1 MNLACKKLLRWE
13 WEMVP
18 LASTSSIHSILNFRA
33 RIDKVG
39 FHGDVNEIM
48 TCQRSGIKLVPLVP
62 WNLVRKATRALKLE
76 TQKTRSV
83 AEQSM
88 DWFCWEIRER
98 NLQETMGFYMDL
110 SPNLGVSTFNVQPH
124 FFTQKPGKL
133 AGCRSQSLGP
143 NLGVWVCLMKIW
155 HFQIRWFV
163 TDFLIK
169 IWYSNCY

>member
-62 WNLVRKATRALKLE
+62 
-76 TQKTRSV
+76 
-83 AEQSM
+83 
-88 DWFCWEIRER
+88 
-98 NLQETMGFYMDL
+98 
-110 SPNLGVSTFNVQPH
+110 
-124 FFTQKPGKL
+124 
-133 AGCRSQSLGP
+133 
-143 NLGVWVCLMKIW
+143 
-155 HFQIRWFV
+155 
-163 TDFLIK
+163 
-169 IWYSNCY
+169 